1 MMLLTE
7 ILAAIDYQWSQSRAT
22 MDWLKLEDVLV
33 AILRDKTADD
43 SVKVR
48 LCKEAIDAFTRRGHF
63 VEGKEAHGR

>member
-1 MMLLTE
+1 MLLTE

-33 AILRDKTADD
+33 AILATRQDD